1 MKRGTSMFVTTAGR
15 TTDNLIEE
23 AHRIANELSVSF
35 IPRRKRSIEKLQS
48 EYGED
53 FLVVGNQRLE
63 LYHLG
68 SKEPFFFHPN
78 VAMIRLKRLMNG
90 EEDPYLTAAQ
100 ISRGTTVLDCTLGL
114 GAEAIVASFAV

>member
-1 MKRGTSMFVTTAGR
+1 VHTTLLGGFWCFNDLFPHNQWWLWKPYLFCMKRGTSMFVTTAGR

-63 LYHLG
+63 L
-68 SKEPFFFHPN
+68 
-78 VAMIRLKRLMNG
+78 
-90 EEDPYLTAAQ
+90 
-100 ISRGTTVLDCTLGL
+100 
-114 GAEAIVASFAV
+114 